1 MMNLKRIKLPIIIL
15 TIGLVAVI
23 LSHFIVSAV
32 KAPSVPE
39 YEFTYSVTYKIA
51 GETKTMQGKYKC
63 VFDGYGGAEEPF
75 DRFYVGEHTDPTLED
90 HEGYIVAQKDGRS
103 LAIWVSFN
111 DCYLMGDTEN
121 EYYAEE
127 HSAPRFVV
135 YDTDGGAYDDEER
148 LAPFEAEIVSW
159 EYPEP
164 IENTFNF
171 AGFAPMN
178 FYSMLAM
185 LVVGAVLIIVCACFV
200 KKDESVTDAS
210 LDKVSLV
217 FNFIVGLV
225 AIPFAVLVA
234 FFIPLTVD
242 STDPAYFIF
251 LLIPVLTEITIAV
264 SVAARRIGFTK
275 TGFFVQFI
283 GPAFFFLYVFV
294 ESLITNLF
302 Y

>member
-1 MMNLKRIKLPIIIL
+1 MNIKKIRLPIIIL
-15 TIGLVAVI
+15 AIGLVAII
-23 LSHFIVSAV
+23 LSHFVVSAV
-32 KAPSVPE
+32 KAPSVSE
-39 YEFTYSVTYKIA
+39 YEFTYSVTYRIA
-51 GETKTMQGKYKC
+51 GETKTLQGKYRC
-63 VFDGYGGAEEPF
+63 TFDGYGGADEPF
-75 DRFYVGEHTDPTLED
+75 ERFYTGEHTEPVLED
-90 HEGYIVAQKDGRS
+90 REGFIVAQKDGRS
-103 LAIWVSFN
+103 LAIWVIFN

-121 EYYAEE
+121 EYYGEE
-127 HSAPRFVV
+127 HSAPEFVV
-135 YDTDGGAYDDEER
+135 YDTDGGAYDDEEL
-148 LAPFEAEIVSW
+148 LAPFDAEIVSW

-200 KKDESVTDAS
+200 KKDESATDAS

-234 FFIPLTVD
+234 FFMPLTLD
-242 STDPAYFIF
+242 ITDPAYFVF
-251 LLIPVLTEITIAV
+251 LLIPVFTEITIAV
-264 SVAARRIGFTK
+264 SVAARRVGFTK